1 MAESLDLFNEVRQL
15 RAKVDDLGVLTETLV
30 RAQSRDLVK
39 AIMDK
44 LSADAS
50 LCAVFLA
57 VDGVRSQTD
66 ILSSLKRT
74 KLKGASPATVS
85 RKIDVLQHELHLIEL
100 AAVTAKGK
108 IYRRTNLNRIL
119 GISRQLRD
127 GR

>member
-15 RAKVDDLGVLTETLV
+15 RAKVDDLGALTETLV

-44 LSADAS
+44 LTVDPS

-66 ILSSLKRT
+66 ILKSLKSA

-85 RKIDVLQHELHLIEL
+85 RKIEVLQHELHLIEL
-100 AAVTAKGK
+100 ADVTAKGK

-119 GISRQLRD
+119 GISRQL
-127 GR
+127 GG